1 MAVLAVG
8 LFSACEDV
16 EVLQPHAAVS
26 VESLHHFTGE
36 QKTLLYRKLCRALK
50 ANGFFILTD
59 YFAESDELE
68 REYFRSF
75 EQMKREQNIS
85 DDGFYYKVVCVATN
99 HGDAGSIIKTD
110 TCSFMVR
117 VVDDDTTIE
126 RLSAPRVIYDEVFA
140 DALNDTDWLL
150 SLPRQIR
157 YNGAD
162 RNQSLSQRLKFYIN
176 STSTVVLIDGEEFSS
191 TKKYNLEQVLDITVR
206 SYEGTERPYRL
217 YTLNY
222 GEFETFK
229 MLGVDTTLTRSE
241 FDYSTIKIDLEVP
254 AGSDVSAVAPTFTLY
269 ENTKV
274 YVGDAEQVSGTTVQD
289 FTQPVTYRFV
299 ASHPENPAITTESTC
314 VVTVTV
320 AAE

>member
-1 MAVLAVG
+1 MMAVLAVG

-26 VESLHHFTGE
+26 VEGDQYVYDINETMEVHFIGQAENVVIYTGDS
-36 QKTLLYRKLCRALK
+36 THNY
-50 ANGFFILTD
+50 
-59 YFAESDELE
+59 EL
-68 REYFRSF
+68 RDQSNYGLVVNKGLFTYSY
-75 EQMKREQNIS
+75 QTPGN
-85 DDGFYYKVVCVATN
+85 YKVVCVATN

-150 SLPRQIR
+150 SLPRKIL

-162 RNQSLSQRLKFYIN
+162 RNLSLNQRLKFYIN
-176 STSTVVLIDGEEFSS
+176 SSSTSVFIDGEAFSE
-191 TKKYNLEQVLDITVR
+191 TANYDLEQVLDITVR

-222 GEFETFK
+222 GEFETFE
-229 MLGVDTTLTRSE
+229 MLGVAATLTRSE
-241 FDYSTIKIDLEVP
+241 FDYSTIEINLEVP
-254 AGSDVSAVAPTFTLY
+254 AGSDLSAVAPTFTLY

-274 YVGDAEQVSGTTVQD
+274 YVGDAEQVSGTTTHD

-299 ASHPENPAITTESTC
+299 ASHPDNPDITIESTC